1 MFFEGNF
8 EEVRDQVFQ
17 DDNYTES
24 EYRVSETGQHI
35 LYIDYYKNN
44 DYHFMKC
51 QIKNSTTKEVVIE
64 FERTTPYCNFHFFVQ
79 NECDWLYSPINET
92 FVDLENKKMYDSY
105 NPNHVTSKWIHSQ
118 ISPDGKTIC
127 VLENIMGSHHQMQ
140 PSSSTRG
147 TFNLEFYDLTRF
159 INNKP
164 FKLELPA
171 NFYDFHRD
179 LGIAHNSYE
188 DQTDFIWN
196 KDNTFTYKVQKEYCF
211 AFGKYSDFLTNEEY
225 NRLPITNPIHDEHY
239 VMRDIVVRQMRKHGN
254 NMITFNETMTPYY
267 DTYNMQKNNI

>member
-1 MFFEGNF
+1 MFFDGNF
-8 EEVRDQVFQ
+8 EEVKGEVFQ

-35 LYIDYYKNN
+35 LYIDYYKT
-44 DYHFMKC
+44 DKYHFMKC
-51 QIKNSTTKEVVIE
+51 QIKNSTKEVVIE

-92 FVDLENKKMYDSY
+92 FIDLENKQIYDSF

-127 VLENIMGSHHQMQ
+127 VLENIMG
-140 PSSSTRG
+140 

-164 FKLELPA
+164 FKLELPP

-196 KDNTFTYKVQKEYCF
+196 RDGTFTYKVQKEYCF
-211 AFGKYSDFLTNEEY
+211 AFGKYSDFLTDEEA
-225 NRLPITNPIHDEHY
+225 NRLPVTNPIHDEHH
-239 VMRDIVVRQMRKHGN
+239 VMRDIIIRQIRKDGN
-254 NMITFNETMTPYY
+254 NMIVFNETMTPYW
-267 DTYNMQKNNI
+267 DTYNIQKTTYSP